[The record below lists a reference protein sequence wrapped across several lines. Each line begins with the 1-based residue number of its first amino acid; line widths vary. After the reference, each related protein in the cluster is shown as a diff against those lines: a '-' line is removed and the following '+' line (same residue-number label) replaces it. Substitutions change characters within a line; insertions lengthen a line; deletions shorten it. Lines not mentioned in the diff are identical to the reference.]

1 MKRNPAGAGY
11 DGNPRRRL
19 RIAAGETRL
28 MGLSSYSASR
38 PNSKVVSAPCDSRK
52 STYYPAESVAFARL
66 ADLGSTAYLW
76 AKWAKNGRN
85 WRNPVTDGGGEP

>member
-11 DGNPRRRL
+11 DGNPRRATEDR
-19 RIAAGETRL
+19 RRGDEAVA
-28 MGLSSYSASR
+28 GLSSYSASI
-38 PNSKVVSAPCDSRK
+38 PIAKSFTAPCDCCK

-76 AKWAKNGRN
+76 AIWRKNGRN
-85 WRNPVTDGGGEP
+85 WRNPVTDGGEP